1 MKSFAEYLAESES
14 GFREIPEEIQ
24 AQTKVIAEKYFKK
37 AKDLSSSDLKTKAHS
52 IKQDPIWK
60 KYFKGKQATHY
71 LKLGNISFIDLQTNK
86 KKRAEVLVIYG
97 YVGEMYALYDQIKGK
112 NMIFLF
118 DHDCKDLSVSQ
129 LEDYITHE
137 LVHGF
142 QQYTQTSPEYDAE
155 VEKITRGEEF
165 DKTIY
170 YTEPVEL
177 DAYLT
182 QIGNAIKKQFKALN
196 IDISNARL
204 PETKRVMEN
213 RLEKFLLE
221 LKNFI
226 TSPMKSYFLYKELP
240 VPKSIEAV
248 QDMLETID
256 KNKKLRN
263 YFKLKMTKLYNNL
276 TTP

>member
-1 MKSFAEYLAESES
+1 
-14 GFREIPEEIQ
+14 
-24 AQTKVIAEKYFKK
+24 
-37 AKDLSSSDLKTKAHS
+37 
-52 IKQDPIWK
+52 
-60 KYFKGKQATHY
+60 
-71 LKLGNISFIDLQTNK
+71 
-86 KKRAEVLVIYG
+86 
-97 YVGEMYALYDQIKGK
+97 
-112 NMIFLF
+112 
-118 DHDCKDLSVSQ
+118 
-129 LEDYITHE
+129 
-137 LVHGF
+137 
-142 QQYTQTSPEYDAE
+142 
-155 VEKITRGEEF
+155 
-165 DKTIY
+165 
-170 YTEPVEL
+170 L

-182 QIGNAIKKQFKALN
+182 QIGNAIKKQFRALN

-226 TSPMKSYFLYKELP
+226 ISPMKSYFLYKELP

-256 KNKKLRN
+256 KNEKLRN

>member
-1 MKSFAEYLAESES
+1 M
-14 GFREIPEEIQ
+14 
-24 AQTKVIAEKYFKK
+24 
-37 AKDLSSSDLKTKAHS
+37 
-52 IKQDPIWK
+52 
-60 KYFKGKQATHY
+60 
-71 LKLGNISFIDLQTNK
+71 
-86 KKRAEVLVIYG
+86 LVIYG

-112 NMIFLF
+112 NIIFLF

-155 VEKITRGEEF
+155 VEKITRGEDF

-182 QIGNAIKKQFKALN
+182 QIGNAIKKQFRALN

-226 TSPMKSYFLYKELP
+226 ISPMKSYFLYKELP

-256 KNKKLRN
+256 KNEKLRN

>member
-14 GFREIPEEIQ
+14 GFREIPEDTQ

-37 AKDLSSSDLKTKAHS
+37 AKNLSSSDLKTKAHS
-52 IKQDPIWK
+52 IKQDPIWR
-60 KYFKGKQATHY
+60 KYFKGKKATHY
-71 LKLGNISFIDLQTNK
+71 LKIGNISFTDLQTNK

-112 NMIFLF
+112 NIIFLF
-118 DHDCKDLSVSQ
+118 DYDCKDLSVSQ

-142 QQYTQTSPEYDAE
+142 QQYTQTSPEYDAQ
-155 VEKITRGEEF
+155 VEKITRGEDF

-182 QIGNAIKKQFKALN
+182 QIGNAIKKQFRALN

-226 TSPMKSYFLYKELP
+226 ISPMKSYFLYKELP

-256 KNKKLRN
+256 KNEKLRN

>member
-14 GFREIPEEIQ
+14 GFREIPEDTQ

-37 AKDLSSSDLKTKAHS
+37 AKNLSSSDLKTKAHS
-52 IKQDPIWK
+52 IKQDPIWR
-60 KYFKGKQATHY
+60 KYFKGKKATHY
-71 LKLGNISFIDLQTNK
+71 LKIGNISFTDLQTSK

-112 NMIFLF
+112 NIIFLF

-142 QQYTQTSPEYDAE
+142 QQYTQTSPEYNAE
-155 VEKITRGEEF
+155 VEKITRGEDF

-182 QIGNAIKKQFKALN
+182 QIGNAIKKQFQALN

-226 TSPMKSYFLYKELP
+226 ISPMKSYFLYKELP

-256 KNKKLRN
+256 KNEKLRK